1 MQMTNLVIF
10 LVLGISCP
18 CQKLNRVS
26 NNSITRNHIP
36 QFTIV
41 LLILQ
46 HHQLLSTSTTTCS
59 SQLPP
64 PHAPLNFHHQ
74 LLSTPPTLPPLPLPV
89 PLNLQHHQLLST
101 STNTNLPRLFTE
113 FNGQSYSLS
122 VWQNQ

>member
-1 MQMTNLVIF
+1 MPMTNLVIF

-36 QFTIV
+36 QFTID
-41 LLILQ
+41 LLKLQ
-46 HHQLLSTSTTTCS
+46 HNQLPSTSLTSS
-59 SQLPP
+59 SQPPP

-101 STNTNLPRLFTE
+101 STNTNLHRLFTE
-113 FNGQSYSLS
+113 FHGQSYSLS